1 VGASGIGTITLFIR
15 KATGLVE
22 QVIMAHAYRS
32 VLTAKRG
39 SANNPED
46 FDLED
51 FWETCY
57 RSDLEPFLNSQ
68 FELWRF
74 DWASEDDTPGAG
86 AGMDPADALAWE
98 LPIVQS
104 WLKDEKIYVHDVDR
118 VADFIGYGSG
128 FVFEDIASEF
138 EDFDAQDENI
148 ETGDCPWCG
157 VSSHLIRLDPP
168 VTLPTL
174 PEAISGFAKPMIWS
188 DGTLSDGASDKVAGL
203 RPNQFGDFVVSCAV
217 CSSIFLASALQT
229 EDESSKQEIHEE
241 ALFPGTMPR
250 GGKKVIFVDAAFSRA
265 DYKKV
270 FLLLDSFSKIGY
282 WPDWENW
289 TAVQQLVNQ
298 VSYQIRKGESFSAE
312 ELAGLF
318 GPLQKFKESLSQY
331 IEGTPSSVAPYK
343 IRNSSLAD
351 DNGFLRFGVDEL
363 IPHSNI
369 RRIVSEPTVGEAD
382 EREADSKARVVSV
395 RSSQDHQALY
405 LDAYRDVTWG
415 RFGSDWVVSARL
427 EIQEAE

>member
-1 VGASGIGTITLFIR
+1 MGASGLVTITLFIR
-15 KATGLVE
+15 EATGLVE

-46 FDLED
+46 LDMED
-51 FWETCY
+51 FWENCS
-57 RSDLEPFLNSQ
+57 RSDLEPFLTSQ
-68 FELWRF
+68 FEVWRF
-74 DWASEDDTPGAG
+74 DWASEDDTPGSG
-86 AGMDPADALAWE
+86 TGIDPEDALAWE
-98 LPIVQS
+98 VPIVQS

-118 VADFIGYGSG
+118 VADFMGYGSG
-128 FVFEDIASEF
+128 FIFEDIASEF
-138 EDFDAQDENI
+138 EDFDAQDEVI
-148 ETGDCPWCG
+148 EAAECPWCG

-174 PEAISGFAKPMIWS
+174 PEAISGFARPIIWS
-188 DGTLSDGASDKVAGL
+188 DGTLSDGATDKVAEA

-217 CSSIFLASALQT
+217 CSAIFLASTLQT
-229 EDESSKQEIHEE
+229 ADDSSRREIHEGT
-241 ALFPGTMPR
+241 LFPGTLSR
-250 GGKKVIFVDAAFSRA
+250 GEKNGIFVDTAFSRA
-265 DYKKV
+265 DHKKV
-270 FLLLDSFSKIGY
+270 FLLLDSFSKRGY

-298 VSYQIRKGESFSAE
+298 VSHQIRKGESFSAE

-318 GPLQKFKESLSQY
+318 GPLQKFKESLSQF
-331 IEGTPSSVAPYK
+331 IEGTPGAVAPHRIQNY
-343 IRNSSLAD
+343 SPAASDGL
-351 DNGFLRFGVDEL
+351 LRLEVDEL

-395 RSSQDHQALY
+395 RSSHDHHALY
-405 LDAYRDVTWG
+405 RDAYRDVTWG
-415 RFGSDWVVSARL
+415 RFGSDWVVSAPL